1 MSFYRV
7 GFSGFEDRFHFL
19 SVRAKKATYKKAA
32 EKAALTLA
40 GKLNLQAGA
49 HRVTLEALYACRK
62 DGTLDWRSAD
72 EFEIQ
77 VVAKNGFDAEL
88 LSFESI
94 LLGRG
99 HTQAGLTELRK
110 ACRGAKKVQEEAYKA
125 MLRAMVGIEPKKT
138 VLANDFT
145 FPRDPDRL
153 IFAQVPV
160 AKVNGVYEPVG
171 NQDQPQC
178 SGS

>member
-40 GKLNLQAGA
+40 SKLNLQAGA

-99 HTQAGLTELRK
+99 HTQAGLAELRK
-110 ACRGAKKVQEEAYKA
+110 ACRGSKKNKEWSYKA
-125 MLRAMVGIEPKKT
+125 MLRAMVGIEQKKT
-138 VLANDFT
+138 GFADLI
-145 FPRDPDRL
+145 FPVDPNRVT
-153 IFAQVPV
+153 FAQVPV